1 MTTNVYDHVE
11 NPGDQQRA
19 LSLVTSTS
27 HDSWQWNCFP
37 SKSLSGQHCKIH
49 DVRGKQ
55 CTVNR
60 ECWPLARFIF
70 INLHTKKFFFL
81 GYITSDLSFKCVTVL
96 WKFNHGQQMMIITF
110 NIIMILLLV
119 IRCPLLSVLH
129 ANPPNGIC
137 SNPDLSY
144 YSYCSFKCSHG
155 YQLKGSEVRV
165 CQLDKTWSGASTTCE
180 GTRRITLL

>member
-96 WKFNHGQQMMIITF
+96 WKFNHGQQMMIMTF

-119 IRCPLLSVLH
+119 IRCPLLFVLD
-129 ANPPNGIC
+129 ADPPNGIC
-137 SNPDLSY
+137 SNPELSY
-144 YSYCSFKCSHG
+144 HSHCSFKCSHG